1 MALAELWERVRER
14 VLSRVDRITHTSD
27 RKAAKIRATRRTRPG
42 RVVLVCYGNICRSP
56 YAAAYLRRRLAEG
69 GVEGVDVDSA
79 GLIGPGR
86 PANRQGAAIALERG
100 LDLSGHRSRLFL
112 ASDSARADLV
122 LVMTRRQ
129 REQLVNEF
137 GVPVERIE
145 LLGDFDAEDPP
156 FREIA
161 DPYGKSDEVFTRVFL
176 QIERCV
182 DGLCACW
189 TEQAPKCVDERSV
202 TLDDSTS

>member
-1 MALAELWERVRER
+1 MALAEVWERVREK
-14 VLSRVDRITHTSD
+14 VLSRVDRVTHTSD
-27 RKAAKIRATRRTRPG
+27 RKAAKLRTTRRARPG

-56 YAAAYLRRRLAEG
+56 YAAAYLRRRLAEAG
-69 GVEGVDVDSA
+69 IKGVDVDSA

-100 LDLSGHRSRLFL
+100 LDLSGHQSRLFL
-112 ASDSARADLV
+112 ASESGRADLV

-129 REQLVNEF
+129 REQLIEQF

-145 LLGDFDAEDPP
+145 LLGDFDVEDPP

-161 DPYGKSDEVFTRVFL
+161 DPYGKSDDEFRRVFT
-176 QIERCV
+176 QIERSL
-182 DGLCACW
+182 DGLRALW
-189 TEQAPKCVDERSV
+189 P
-202 TLDDSTS
+202 